1 MILVKREINW
11 FWIANIKNISFQ
23 EWGYKPLSKGIFYY
37 KTVVLYDCKNKLTL
51 PFDFKINGYLRPIC
65 VEFDGYMH
73 YKPRG
78 TDNIEHFIQR
88 KINDGIKN
96 EYCLNKG
103 IKLIRIPYWEFK
115 NIENILIKE
124 LHLK

>member
-1 MILVKREINW
+1 
-11 FWIANIKNISFQ
+11 
-23 EWGYKPLSKGIFYY
+23 
-37 KTVVLYDCKNKLTL
+37 
-51 PFDFKINGYLRPIC
+51 
-65 VEFDGYMH
+65 MH
-73 YKPRG
+73 YNMRG
-78 TDNIEHFIQR
+78 TDTLEDFIQR

-124 LHLK
+124 LNLK